1 MKHKKPPE
9 YLNPQDYKNGRFYA
23 LDGLRGLAILGVI
36 IGHFGS
42 PYNEFFPSQPKSP
55 YEFSFGALG
64 VQLFFMISGFVILLT
79 AIRGKTA
86 KNFVI
91 SRFSRLYPSYWV
103 ALLMSTFLLLAVGA
117 ENHAITIKD
126 AVVNIT
132 MFQRFLMV
140 PNVDTVYWT
149 LATEM
154 QFYILMLTYLV
165 LNKGKLNKNFIIGF
179 AIFWS
184 ILGFILCNIFIKP
197 TGIPKMIIWLFL
209 AEHAP
214 LFSFGMIMFFYSYD
228 RKFKWYMPLLM
239 FIAAYN
245 AYIQH
250 NITYGVSVFIVTVI
264 FFTVV
269 HFQTCPFLDRGP
281 IYFMG
286 KISYSAYLNH
296 NVMGFILIYLLTPY
310 LGAGW
315 INRIVVFAIVVLWA
329 SFLYRFV
336 ETTISGRVKNYLL
349 EKFGAQRKNA

>member
-103 ALLMSTFLLLAVGA
+103 ALLMSTFLLFTVGA
-117 ENHAITIKD
+117 ENHDITIQE
-126 AVVNIT
+126 AIVNIT

-154 QFYILMLTYLV
+154 
-165 LNKGKLNKNFIIGF
+165 
-179 AIFWS
+179 
-184 ILGFILCNIFIKP
+184 
-197 TGIPKMIIWLFL
+197 
-209 AEHAP
+209 
-214 LFSFGMIMFFYSYD
+214 
-228 RKFKWYMPLLM
+228 
-239 FIAAYN
+239 
-245 AYIQH
+245 
-250 NITYGVSVFIVTVI
+250 
-264 FFTVV
+264 
-269 HFQTCPFLDRGP
+269 
-281 IYFMG
+281 
-286 KISYSAYLNH
+286 
-296 NVMGFILIYLLTPY
+296 
-310 LGAGW
+310 
-315 INRIVVFAIVVLWA
+315 
-329 SFLYRFV
+329 
-336 ETTISGRVKNYLL
+336 
-349 EKFGAQRKNA
+349 

>member
-1 MKHKKPPE
+1 
-9 YLNPQDYKNGRFYA
+9 
-23 LDGLRGLAILGVI
+23 
-36 IGHFGS
+36 
-42 PYNEFFPSQPKSP
+42 
-55 YEFSFGALG
+55 
-64 VQLFFMISGFVILLT
+64 
-79 AIRGKTA
+79 
-86 KNFVI
+86 
-91 SRFSRLYPSYWV
+91 
-103 ALLMSTFLLLAVGA
+103 
-117 ENHAITIKD
+117 
-126 AVVNIT
+126 
-132 MFQRFLMV
+132 
-140 PNVDTVYWT
+140 
-149 LATEM
+149 
-154 QFYILMLTYLV
+154 
-165 LNKGKLNKNFIIGF
+165 
-179 AIFWS
+179 
-184 ILGFILCNIFIKP
+184 
-197 TGIPKMIIWLFL
+197 
-209 AEHAP
+209 
-214 LFSFGMIMFFYSYD
+214 
-228 RKFKWYMPLLM
+228 LLM

-315 INRIVVFAIVVLWA
+315 INRIVVFAIVVLWV